1 MMHVW
6 ILSNA
11 KDETLQYIYIVYI
24 YILRIMV
31 ICCFLTSM
39 DNQRRFDRFVSAVIS
54 CAICSP
60 GDCRFQEVQK
70 SCIFRHASQEFTL
83 TQGTLVVVVVVV
95 DGFGRI

>member
-1 MMHVW
+1 MQKMKLCNIYYI
-6 ILSNA
+6 IL
-11 KDETLQYIYIVYI
+11 YI

-31 ICCFLTSM
+31 VCCFLTSM

-70 SCIFRHASQEFTL
+70 SCILRHASQEFTL
-83 TQGTLVVVVVVV
+83 TQGTLVVVV

>member
-1 MMHVW
+1 M
-6 ILSNA
+6 
-11 KDETLQYIYIVYI
+11 YIYIYCVYI
-24 YILRIMV
+24 HFEKG
-31 ICCFLTSM
+31 CFLTSM
-39 DNQRRFDRFVSAVIS
+39 HNQRRFDRFVSAVIS

-83 TQGTLVVVVVVV
+83 TQGTLVVVV